1 MMPPR
6 WIGSSTCVT
15 AGSWLRGAKVL
26 LTPAVLALTLGS
38 LLISGMLG
46 YAAFFGATIL
56 RFWDLNSGSELQLR
70 LERQTYLI
78 STLLT
83 VALIFQFLSFFLFV
97 YTADR
102 LHPYFTGAM
111 CAAGSLNANGW
122 GYPVLVLKLATLILA
137 GLWLIINRA
146 DIGGFDYPLIRV
158 KYRLLLGLAP
168 FVFVEAAAQWLY
180 FWHLRPNIITSCCGA
195 LFSTAGESLGADVLS
210 LPPKPML
217 VAAFIAI
224 GAVLAAG
231 LWFFRTGK
239 GGYLLAGLSL
249 AAFIIAGL
257 ACITVVSLYIYELPT
272 HHCPFCFLQ
281 WEYWFIGYP
290 MYLMLLIGVLGG
302 LGAGLL
308 TVFRDRESLTASLP
322 ALQARLALAA
332 IVGFGVFALIVG
344 YQVVTSH
351 LVLS

>member
-1 MMPPR
+1 M
-6 WIGSSTCVT
+6 
-15 AGSWLRGAKVL
+15 L

-56 RFWDLNSGSELQLR
+56 RFWDLKSGSELQLG

-83 VALIFQFLSFFLFV
+83 VALIFQFLSFFLFI

-146 DIGGFDYPLIRV
+146 DNGGFDYPLIRV

-195 LFSTAGESLGADVLS
+195 LFRSRRGEPGRGCSVPAPQTHVGRRLHSHRGGAGRRTLVLPYRQRRLS
-210 LPPKPML
+210 P
-217 VAAFIAI
+217 
-224 GAVLAAG
+224 
-231 LWFFRTGK
+231 
-239 GGYLLAGLSL
+239 GGPQPGG
-249 AAFIIAGL
+249 F
-257 ACITVVSLYIYELPT
+257 
-272 HHCPFCFLQ
+272 HHRRF
-281 WEYWFIGYP
+281 
-290 MYLMLLIGVLGG
+290 GVHHGG
-302 LGAGLL
+302 LPLYL
-308 TVFRDRESLTASLP
+308 
-322 ALQARLALAA
+322 
-332 IVGFGVFALIVG
+332 
-344 YQVVTSH
+344 
-351 LVLS
+351 

>member
-1 MMPPR
+1 M
-6 WIGSSTCVT
+6 
-15 AGSWLRGAKVL
+15 L

>member
-1 MMPPR
+1 M
-6 WIGSSTCVT
+6 
-15 AGSWLRGAKVL
+15 L
-26 LTPAVLALTLGS
+26 LTPAILALTLGS
-38 LLISGMLG
+38 LLISGLLG
-46 YAAFFGATIL
+46 YAAFFGANIL

-78 STLLT
+78 STLLA

-122 GYPVLVLKLATLILA
+122 GYPVLLLKLATLILA
-137 GLWLIINRA
+137 GLWLIINWA
-146 DIGGFDYPLIRV
+146 DNGGYDYPLIRV

-168 FVFVEAAAQWLY
+168 LVVVEATAQWLY
-180 FWHLRPNIITSCCGA
+180 FWHLQPNIITSCCGA
-195 LFSTAGESLGADVLS
+195 LFSTGGESLGADVLS

-217 VAAFIAI
+217 VAACIAV

-231 LWFFRTGK
+231 LRFLLYGQRRLPPGRPQPGGFHHRRFGVYYPSFPLYLRT
-239 GGYLLAGLSL
+239 ADAPLSL
-249 AAFIIAGL
+249 LLLTMGIR
-257 ACITVVSLYIYELPT
+257 
-272 HHCPFCFLQ
+272 
-281 WEYWFIGYP
+281 FIGYP
-290 MYLMLLIGVLGG
+290 MYLTLLIGVLGG

-308 TVFRDRESLTASLP
+308 TVFRDRKSLAASLP

-332 IVGFGVFALIVG
+332 ILGFGVFAMIAV
-344 YQVVTSH
+344 YQVATSH